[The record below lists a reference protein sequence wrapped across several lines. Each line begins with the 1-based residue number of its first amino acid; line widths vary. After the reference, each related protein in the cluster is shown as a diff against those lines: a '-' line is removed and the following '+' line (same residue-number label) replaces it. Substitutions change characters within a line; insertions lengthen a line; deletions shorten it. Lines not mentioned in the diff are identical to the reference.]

1 MIRRVQYVRKMKG
14 VGGWTK
20 RRSGVWRRREKAGTL
35 LRWLSSGKSGP
46 RGSAKFPADPCRSLA
61 RMRLVYTSNCMTRRL
76 MQFYCIREYE
86 NLEDEGGENTK
97 REIEI
102 RK

>member
-1 MIRRVQYVRKMKG
+1 
-14 VGGWTK
+14 
-20 RRSGVWRRREKAGTL
+20 
-35 LRWLSSGKSGP
+35 
-46 RGSAKFPADPCRSLA
+46 
-61 RMRLVYTSNCMTRRL
+61 

-86 NLEDEGGENTK
+86 NLEDEGGGGNMK